1 MNQLLSISI
10 TFILWQA
17 YSIIEGRRDG
27 FYYHAA
33 TMNGDSNS
41 HNLHPLFTVM
51 RATFGTSLIF
61 GFIGEQ
67 NWTLLLLMCAFM
79 IFTFSYWHNGEYYKT
94 RHELDPKV
102 YPKGW
107 SSTSTTSRATFDLSF
122 NQRCL
127 LLVIGILFFVL
138 AIINVLIN
146 R

>member
-17 YSIIEGRRDG
+17 YAIIEGRRDG

-33 TMNGDSNS
+33 TMNGDSDK
-41 HNLHPLFTVM
+41 HNLHGLFTAM
-51 RATFGTSLIF
+51 RAIF
-61 GFIGEQ
+61 GFALAALIGHVISV
-67 NWTLLLLMCAFM
+67 LLMCAFM
-79 IFTFSYWHNGEYYKT
+79 IFTFSFWHNGEYYKT
-94 RHELDPKV
+94 RHELDTKR
-102 YPKGW
+102 YPAGW

-127 LLVIGILFFVL
+127 GLIIGVLFFVG

>member
-1 MNQLLSISI
+1 MNQLISLSI

-17 YSIIEGRRDG
+17 YSYVEGRRDG

-33 TMNGDSNS
+33 TMNGDSNK
-41 HNLHPLFTVM
+41 HNLHPLFTAM
-51 RATFGTSLIF
+51 RAIF
-61 GFIGEQ
+61 GFALSALIGH
-67 NWTLLLLMCAFM
+67 LIPVLLMCAAF

-127 LLVIGILFFVL
+127 MLVIGVLFFVGS
-138 AIINVLIN
+138 IINVLMN